1 MLFNKHLKLEI
12 SELREKLSSLEQV
25 RESLDIEMLSLKLD
39 PTGIITS
46 VNRLFEIEMGY
57 SANSLN
63 HRSLLQLVPAE
74 SQHTEHFRKLK
85 DAIQHG
91 KHWAGAIE
99 ILRGN
104 QEKAWLRTIVQP
116 VKNSSGT
123 IAHISVYGSDLTR
136 TIETSR
142 EYENLIKAL
151 QRSTAVIEFS
161 LDGHILTAN
170 QRFLS
175 AMGYK
180 LEQIKGQHHSIF
192 CEEKEYQSASY
203 RAFWQKLQNGE
214 FIADR
219 FKRLDSKGNIVWLE
233 ASYNPIADA
242 GNNFYKV
249 VKFATNITEQI
260 NRELA
265 VADAADVAFEISRH
279 TDESTRKGN
288 HVVQQTITAMQD
300 LAKKMEQAVKEI
312 TELDNQSQQ
321 IGTIVKSISSIA
333 DQTNLLALNAAIEAA
348 RAGEQGRGFAVVADE
363 VRQLANRTSLATK
376 EIADVV
382 SRNQAQT
389 TKAVA
394 TINEGKV
401 HAQQGVELSAE
412 AGTVIVEIQEGAK
425 QVVEAVGQ
433 FANKLS
439 DT

>member
-12 SELREKLSSLEQV
+12 SALREKLSSLEQI
-25 RESLDIEMLSLKLD
+25 RESLDIEMLSLRLD
-39 PTGIITS
+39 PKGIIIAT
-46 VNRLFEIEMGY
+46 NTLFDKEMGY
-57 SANSLN
+57 TSASLTN
-63 HRSLLQLVPAE
+63 MSLLQLVPAE
-74 SQHTEHFRKLK
+74 SRNTEHFRKLK
-85 DAIQHG
+85 DAINQG

-99 ILRGN
+99 ILRGDS
-104 QEKAWLRTIVQP
+104 EKSWLRAIVQP
-116 VKNSSGT
+116 VHNSKGT
-123 IAHISVYGSDLTR
+123 ITHISVYASDLTR
-136 TIETSR
+136 TIETSK
-142 EYENLIKAL
+142 EYENLINAL
-151 QRSTAVIEFS
+151 QRSTAVIEFN
-161 LDGHILTAN
+161 LDGRVLTAN
-170 QRFLS
+170 PRFLN
-175 AMGYK
+175 AMGYT

-192 CEEKEYQSASY
+192 CEESEHQSSNY

-242 GNNFYKV
+242 SNHFYKV
-249 VKFATNITEQI
+249 VKFATIITEQI

-265 VADAADVAFEISRH
+265 VADAADVAFAISQH
-279 TDESTRKGN
+279 TDENTRKGN
-288 HVVQQTITAMQD
+288 DVVQQTIVVMQD

-312 TELDNQSQQ
+312 TELDKQSQQ
-321 IGTIVKSISSIA
+321 VGTIVKSISSIA

-376 EIADVV
+376 EITDVV

-394 TINEGKV
+394 TINEGKA

-425 QVVEAVGQ
+425 QVVEAIGQ

-439 DT
+439 DN